1 MKIGIFGDSF
11 ADENFHVDYA
21 KYPAWPTVLRE
32 KYKLDVECHGV
43 AGSSLYYS
51 FDLYRRNRWKYDK
64 VIFVA
69 TAPGR
74 ITLPDRIETTKSK
87 TRHINTLATAEHVLK
102 TEEGNM
108 SPELQ
113 GALEAARDY
122 FKYLYDDKREKLFSA
137 LMKKELK
144 SMNVS
149 GNLILVNTTLDEF
162 DKEESTL
169 FDASM
174 RELVANDAADEL
186 HLTRDA
192 RVCHLSKRNNE
203 ILADMAYEWLNGV
216 PYSIDLNRFEIPR
229 KEELLVYT
237 D

>member
-1 MKIGIFGDSF
+1 MKVGIFGDSF

-21 KYPAWPTVLRE
+21 KYPAWPTILRE

-51 FDLYRRNRWKYDK
+51 FDKYISNHWRYDK

-74 ITLPDRIETTKSK
+74 ITLPDYIETKKSK
-87 TRHINTLATAEHVLK
+87 TRHINNLATAEHILRV
-102 TEEGNM
+102 EEGNM
-108 SPELQ
+108 SLELQ
-113 GALEAARDY
+113 KALEAARDY

-137 LMKKELK
+137 LMKKELI
-144 SMNVS
+144 SMSVPGS
-149 GNLILVNTTLDEF
+149 LILVNTTPDEGG
-162 DKEESTL
+162 KEEFTL

-174 RELVANDAADEL
+174 RELVANDAADDL

-203 ILADMAYEWLNGV
+203 ILAGMAYEWLNGS
-216 PYSIDLNRFEIPR
+216 PYYIDLNRFEIPR